1 MIHIFYIK
9 KFINIEP
16 SKSEIINFIINLKR
30 KSEKKLIITT
40 GKNTPNILKE
50 ISHLT
55 KELDFQ
61 IYENLSFNEL
71 ETITMKSKIEKL
83 FSEIEI
89 IKKNIFKEYEK
100 LRKKYDFD
108 LIK

>member
-1 MIHIFYIK
+1 MNFSYSEESLDIFSFKKLTNTNKNNLIQLHFDEKWIHNDYIK

-16 SKSEIINFIINLKR
+16 NKSEIINFIINLKR

-55 KELDFQ
+55 KELD
-61 IYENLSFNEL
+61 L
-71 ETITMKSKIEKL
+71 
-83 FSEIEI
+83 
-89 IKKNIFKEYEK
+89 NI
-100 LRKKYDFD
+100 
-108 LIK
+108 